1 MRLKAVMAL
10 FWAVLCLFPPE
21 AGAAEPRT
29 KTHKEAQNVVR
40 FGTLPVL
47 QSLPVFVAAEKGYF
61 RAEGLDV
68 EIITFN
74 SALDKDLALTS
85 GQIVG
90 YFGDLMTPMV
100 LNANKVPLRMVATI
114 YSTPKERRMFALM
127 ASPKASGSGPGELA
141 GEGIATSS
149 NTILE
154 YLLVRLLGRQGVPAA
169 QIRLLEVKSI
179 PIRLQML
186 LAGQVMGAV
195 LPEPLVTLA
204 ETKGARVV
212 IDDAGKDLS
221 ATVIAFTDRFLGTS
235 PGTVRAFLRAL
246 QKASAFIGTHPQ
258 EVRSIMIR
266 DCRVP
271 ETLRDTFPIP
281 AFPKLTLPDQAQVMD
296 VYRWLQG
303 KGIIRKQMT
312 FREIVAD
319 GYLPRTP

>member
-1 MRLKAVMAL
+1 MRIKVVLAL
-10 FWAVLCLFPPE
+10 LCLLFCFSIPT
-21 AGAAEPRT
+21 AGGAERGR
-29 KTHKEAQNVVR
+29 KTGEVAQTLR

-61 RAEGLDV
+61 REEGLNV
-68 EIITFN
+68 EVVTFN

-100 LNANKVPLRMVATI
+100 LNANKVPLKMVATI
-114 YSTPKERRMFALM
+114 FSTPKERRMFALV
-127 ASPKASGSGPGELA
+127 APPKGAGSGIREIA
-141 GEGIATSS
+141 GEGVATSS

-154 YLLVRLLGRQGVPAA
+154 YLLVRLLGSQGIPAD
-169 QIRLLEVKSI
+169 QIRIVEVKSI

-186 LAGQVMGAV
+186 LAGQVAGAV

-204 ETKGARVV
+204 ETKGARVL
-212 IDDAGKDLS
+212 IDDRGRELS
-221 ATVIAFTDRFLGTS
+221 ATVIAFTEHFLGTS
-235 PGTVRAFLRAL
+235 PNGAKAFLRAL
-246 QKASAFIGTHPQ
+246 QKASSYINAHPK
-258 EVRSIMIR
+258 EVRPIMIR
-266 DCRVP
+266 ECRVP
-271 ETLRDTFPIP
+271 ETLKDTFPIP
-281 AFPKLTLPDQAQVMD
+281 AYPRLTLPDQAQVMD
-296 VYRWLQG
+296 VYQWLQG